1 MELGYIERILLV
13 FFQDINVKNI
23 IYKIITHERVYTS
36 EEAAKVRGVPLSSG
50 VKAMLIKSESGFFIV
65 LVPGDKRIGFKKVE
79 EKTGKAKLASPEE
92 VFRIT
97 GCEVGSVHPFGNLFG
112 LKVLMDRRV
121 LDNETV
127 NFNAGL
133 HEVSINMSPKDMI
146 KIIVPD
152 IGDFS
157 K

>member
-1 MELGYIERILLV
+1 
-13 FFQDINVKNI
+13 
-23 IYKIITHERVYTS
+23 
-36 EEAAKVRGVPLSSG
+36 
-50 VKAMLIKSESGFFIV
+50 MLIKSESGFFIV